1 MAADLDGAAARVR
14 QWLRGTVPGDLARV
28 VGTGDGVAT
37 DDVAA
42 VLDALDAAQRSAAQ
56 P

>member
-1 MAADLDGAAARVR
+1 MAADTDGAIARVR

-28 VGTGDGVAT
+28 VGVGDGVAT

-42 VLDALDAAQRSAAQ
+42 VLVARGEAPS
-56 P
+56 